1 MPTYEY
7 RCQDCGHVF
16 EVFATFKQ
24 KAAGLQPECP
34 QCRSKRVR
42 QAFGSV
48 MLVRDGRG
56 GIPPAPSE
64 GCCAG
69 GGAGCCG

>member
-7 RCQDCGHVF
+7 QCQDCGHVF
-16 EVFATFKQ
+16 ELLATLKQ

-34 QCRSKRVR
+34 QCHSKRVR
-42 QAFGSV
+42 QAFRSLTLIRNGGGGSSPV
-48 MLVRDGRG
+48 SPG
-56 GIPPAPSE
+56 

-69 GGAGCCG
+69 GGTGCCG

>member
-7 RCQDCGHVF
+7 RCDDCDHIF

-34 QCRSKRVR
+34 RCRSKRVR
-42 QAFGSV
+42 QAFGSL
-48 MLVRDGRG
+48 MIIRDSTG
-56 GIPPAPSE
+56 GVSVVPP
-64 GCCAG
+64 GGGCAG

>member
-7 RCQDCGHVF
+7 RCQDCDHVF

-34 QCRSKRVR
+34 QCHSSRVR

-48 MLVRDGRG
+48 MLIRNSSG
-56 GIPPAPSE
+56 GIAPLPAG
-64 GCCAG
+64 GCCPG
-69 GGAGCCG
+69 GGAGGCG